1 MVSSFQPTEL
11 WVENTEVDT
20 AVARTALD
28 RFEGPVH
35 TFDPGEGPRG
45 GSFAEAKRSLV
56 LRRQRGEFLRHC
68 PAGTSGLVCCNYLVL
83 NLASNCP
90 FDCSYCFLQE
100 YLSNNPQLTVFTNVE
115 AALAEVDAVLRQR
128 PERSFRIGTGE
139 LSDSLALDPVV
150 GLTRILV
157 PFFGDR
163 PNAVLELKTKSD
175 CIDDLLALDPRGRVV
190 VSWSLTPAAIAS
202 VEEPGTAPLDARI
215 DAARRAQAA
224 GYRLGFHFD
233 PLVEFDGWE
242 EAYRDLVRA
251 VFAAVD
257 PRGVAWVSLGS
268 LRLSPGLE
276 QAVRSRG
283 PKRGGG
289 RILGS
294 ELVAGADGK
303 ARVWRGLR
311 LRMYRAMVEELRA
324 VDERLP
330 MYLCMEPPAVWQRV
344 FGEIPTD
351 RELGMRL
358 AVGASW

>member
-1 MVSSFQPTEL
+1 MVSAARPTEL
-11 WVENTEVDT
+11 WIEKTELET

-28 RFEGPVH
+28 RFDGPVH
-35 TFDPGEGPRG
+35 TFGPDGAPRR
-45 GSFAEAKRSLV
+45 GSFHEAKRSLV
-56 LRRQRGEFLRHC
+56 LRRQRGEFLQHC

-100 YLSNNPQLTVFTNVE
+100 YLSNNPQLTVFTNVD
-115 AALAEVDAVLRQR
+115 AALAEVDAILRQR

-150 GLTRILV
+150 GLSRLLV
-157 PFFGDR
+157 PFFADR

-175 CIDDLLALDPRGRVV
+175 CVGDLLALDPRGRVV
-190 VSWSLTPAAIAS
+190 VSWSLNPPAVAS
-202 VEEPGTAPLDARI
+202 TEEPGTAPVEARI
-215 DAARRAQAA
+215 AAARRVQAA

-233 PLVEFDGWE
+233 PLIEFAGWE
-242 EAYRDLVRA
+242 KAYRDLVRS
-251 VFAAVD
+251 VFSAVD
-257 PRGVAWVSLGS
+257 PRAVAWVSLGS
-268 LRLSPGLE
+268 LRLSSGLE
-276 QAVRSRG
+276 QAVRRRG
-283 PKRGGG
+283 AERGGG
-289 RILGS
+289 GILGS
-294 ELVAGADGK
+294 ELVPGADGK

-311 LRMYRAMVEELRA
+311 LRMYRTMVEELRA